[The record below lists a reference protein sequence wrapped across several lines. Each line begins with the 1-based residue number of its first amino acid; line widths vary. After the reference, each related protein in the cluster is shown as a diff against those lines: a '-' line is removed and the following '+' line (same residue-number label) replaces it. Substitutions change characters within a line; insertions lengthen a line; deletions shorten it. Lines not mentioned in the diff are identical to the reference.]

1 MAFSKDLRTRNL
13 FWINLSTFSWTLGL
27 GASIPVV
34 PLLAYQFLPDLALAG
49 LVVAIGG
56 AGRLFSGY
64 LTGPLVDRFGR
75 RGVSIVGITV
85 RMIFSFME
93 GLSGSYLSLVFARF
107 FSSIGTSIYGTSVSV
122 MMADLA
128 TRRDRGSIAGGRSSL
143 SQLGNVLG
151 PVVGGAL
158 WAWSGDLRVPFLF
171 NGFTKLVCLIIF
183 VFFVKETQNFGEEEP
198 AASAAR
204 PATAPAAAAV
214 AATPVP
220 AVAAAAPAPAPVA
233 HVGLKEIM
241 LTGPFFL
248 TLYATFAATLFQQGI
263 QYTVL
268 AVYVRDVLHLPGSDI
283 GLVLSSI
290 NAGQLLVSFPAG
302 RMVDRWGIKSG
313 IVPGAIISS
322 SALFF
327 LAVTSWANIGWGFV
341 MGCGT
346 GLLMVTAQA
355 YAMDLAPRGARG
367 HFFGINQSAQSSAN
381 LFGPLLVGFI
391 ADHLNYNWSFAAVA
405 MVLAAVIPMGL
416 VWVREVAGTG
426 AAPTPVR

>member
-1 MAFSKDLRTRNL
+1 MAFSSDIRSRNL
-13 FWINLSTFSWTLGL
+13 FWINVSTFSWTLGL

-85 RMIFSFME
+85 RMVFSFLE
-93 GLSGSYLSLVFARF
+93 GLSGSYLSLVLARF
-107 FSSIGTSIYGTSVSV
+107 FSSIGTAIYGTSVSV

-158 WAWSGDLRVPFLF
+158 WAWSGDLRAPFLF

-183 VFFVKETQNFGEEEP
+183 VFFVKETRHFDAEQ
-198 AASAAR
+198 SAA
-204 PATAPAAAAV
+204 AGHQ
-214 AATPVP
+214 
-220 AVAAAAPAPAPVA
+220 AAPAPAATPSTAAVA
-233 HVGLKEIM
+233 AASAPAPAPPHVSLKEIM

-268 AVYVRDVLHLPGSDI
+268 AVYVKDVLHLPASDI

-290 NAGQLLVSFPAG
+290 SAGQLLVSFPAG

-313 IVPGAIISS
+313 IVPGAVIAAA
-322 SALFF
+322 ALGF
-327 LAVTSWANIGWGFV
+327 LAVTSWATVIWGFV

-355 YAMDLAPRGARG
+355 YAMDLAPRGGRG
-367 HFFGINQSAQSSAN
+367 HFFGVNQTAQSSAN

-405 MVLAAVIPMGL
+405 IVLAAVIPMGL

-426 AAPTPVR
+426 GARARVAAR